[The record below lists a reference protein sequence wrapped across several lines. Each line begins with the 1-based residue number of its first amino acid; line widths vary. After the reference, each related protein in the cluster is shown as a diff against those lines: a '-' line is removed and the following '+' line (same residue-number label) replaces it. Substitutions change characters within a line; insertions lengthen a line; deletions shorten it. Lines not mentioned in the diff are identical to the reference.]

1 MTKLRP
7 FFIAVIAGTFAD
19 RQPAAAD
26 KMRMTPRDGDEIDDG
41 EEEGL
46 QR

>member
-26 KMRMTPRDGDEIDDG
+26 KMRIDARGGDEIDDR

-46 QR
+46 QE